1 MRNLNF
7 RHLWILSA
15 SLIMA
20 ACGNDNDKNQP
31 PVMTNS
37 APTTSDVILTTQT
50 EVSISDRLRATD
62 PDGDSLSYSL
72 TSEPTLG
79 TVEVNS
85 DGNFTYTPNKETTG
99 SDSFMIDV
107 SDGVNSPVNATV
119 SITIEALQVEFA
131 QFATDALNQQP
142 TAEPLSV
149 NGRVFTNTDTDV
161 GDLIS
166 ANGN

>member
-1 MRNLNF
+1 MHNLNL
-7 RHLWILSA
+7 RHVCILSV

-20 ACGNDNDKNQP
+20 ACSNDDDKNKSP
-31 PVMTNS
+31 TITNS
-37 APTTSDVILTTQT
+37 APSASDVILATQT
-50 EVSISDRLRATD
+50 EVSISDMLRATD
-62 PDGDSLSYSL
+62 IDGDTLSYSL
-72 TSEPTLG
+72 SSEPTLG
-79 TVEVNS
+79 VVEVNS
-85 DGNFTYTPNKETTG
+85 DGSFTYTPNKETTG
-99 SDSFMIDV
+99 TDSFKFGV
-107 SDGVNSPVNATV
+107 SDGISSQVNATV